1 MPGVYDLWAPRRV
14 SAASYIAYKTPSQ
27 HPDRVMREHDL
38 VYFLEGEWEV
48 FQDGVPYL
56 LRAGDV
62 LLLHGGRRH
71 YSRRPCLA
79 GTNTIYIHIFP
90 APGDAYL
97 PPGSFSAPSPRTQ
110 AEGPRAQAEQTA
122 QTERAGQTGGPP
134 FLFPQEP
141 SPGELPERIPCQGNE
156 AVRLLFDALAKAFAL
171 ETYKKE
177 EKLSSLCQLLLRELY
192 ACAHNKIAGDLFSGA
207 IGHMV
212 SNSRKICSAQ
222 ELAQAA
228 RVSERTLRNA
238 FLSRYGLTPCEY
250 QMRYKLRQAA
260 AELLNNPQATIRA
273 VAENLGFCDEFHFSK
288 AFKKE
293 FGTPPSVYRKHPETI
308 KKPENAAQGK
318 SPENDSPTPG

>member
-14 SAASYIAYKTPSQ
+14 SAASYIAYKAPSQ
-27 HPDRVMREHDL
+27 HPDRIMQEHDL

-48 FQDGVPYL
+48 YQDNIPYL
-56 LRAGDV
+56 LRRGDV
-62 LLLHGGRRH
+62 LLLHGGHHH
-71 YSRRPCLA
+71 YSKRPCLA

-90 APGDAYL
+90 APGDSYL
-97 PPGSFSAPSPRTQ
+97 PP
-110 AEGPRAQAEQTA
+110 EEQTGTNA
-122 QTERAGQTGGPP
+122 SP
-134 FLFPQEP
+134 FPQEP
-141 SPGELPERIPCQGNE
+141 LPEWLPERISCQENE
-156 AVRLLFDALAKAFAL
+156 TVRILFDALAKAFAL
-171 ETYKKE
+171 EAYKKE

-192 ACAHNKIAGDLFSGA
+192 ACAHNKIPGDLFSRA

-212 SNSRKICSAQ
+212 SSSRKICSAE

-238 FLSRYGLTPCEY
+238 FLHRYGMTPYEY

-260 AELLNNPQATIRA
+260 AELTNNPQATIRA
-273 VAENLGFCDEFHFSK
+273 IAENLGFCDEFHFSK